1 MFLQKLFFILHIIVV
16 IFGFIGFLLPKEYL
30 IYHLLLFPIII
41 IQWLIN
47 RNKCIISQVEKIAT
61 EAKDNKNKYKHFST
75 RIFNM
80 LGLNFDED
88 NKEDRLK
95 IKKINIVLFS
105 AAWLISLFRYVYL

>member
-1 MFLQKLFFILHIIVV
+1 
-16 IFGFIGFLLPKEYL
+16 
-30 IYHLLLFPIII
+30 
-41 IQWLIN
+41 
-47 RNKCIISQVEKIAT
+47 
-61 EAKDNKNKYKHFST
+61 
-75 RIFNM
+75 M